1 MWRNTK
7 ALIIFGFCL
16 GLIIVPNFV
25 SAIYEDWGACRN
37 ITIDHND
44 IDSDLTDFPLMVKL
58 NSSRIDY
65 SKTKDDGSDIRFA
78 DAPCYSG
85 GSALEYGIEKWNE
98 SGDSFIWVKVPSV
111 SSSTDT
117 IISVYYDNPTA
128 SSNENMT
135 AVWDDNTV
143 GVFLFNETTG
153 NVNDY
158 SASPLTNTG
167 QSITGQ
173 GILSKVDGGVDAT
186 TQSDYIKYSSASKIE
201 FGSGSSFTVC
211 AWFKTTDVP
220 SGYQN
225 YLIYKRIS
233 GGTGWYLAVSDSG
246 TGIVTLKQYRS
257 GGNDKVD
264 SSTAG
269 FNNGEW
275 WYVCAGRDGSTLRMF
290 VNGAE
295 NATTSSVSTDAI
307 TGGNLELIGLSDTSS
322 SIMGYQDTTIISNT
336 WRGADWIKAD
346 YESQRDDLLSIGS
359 EQTSSEIT
367 ISDLKENPSDPATYS
382 SGATYQFNATICDDY
397 GAGDISSVKFEWS
410 GSNTTITDY
419 ATINTTC
426 REYYTSK
433 SDLSAD
439 TYNYK
444 WYAEDTTNSLYD
456 SETVSYTVNKASS
469 SCSLSFDPSSPIDYG
484 NAFKALCSCSGASDE
499 GGTTKL
505 YRNDTDVTSENN
517 TNVTLGAGTY
527 NYVCNVTSTQ
537 NYTSASDSAN
547 YVINPIDA
555 GLSLSSTAGWLIYE
569 NEETV
574 LECSATTNASVKL
587 KIEDSF
593 VSNPYTLTGE
603 IGEYTV
609 SCLTEDTQNYTSTE
623 INNTLIVNPLISC
636 TDNETFAFEIN
647 ISTSSDITTLNFTDL
662 VNNHYVR
669 DNLGDVIAIN
679 VSDEWINT
687 TDGYYFV
694 VNNTGL
700 SEFTVRFGNYFVNN
714 SYSTHSTS
722 NIKNVTDYTQINPY
736 VIYKIRNEITGE
748 LMFPPNATLSSII
761 VGSRGE
767 TYIPIENND
776 TKFLIATNEY
786 VDKVSL
792 RVLYTADMY
801 YSRQIYPSEADQ
813 TIFDAYVVD
822 AQEHAL
828 DRIDF
833 LMEDMNYYNS
843 KLQIYKNLGN
853 STIIITEGYFD
864 ISHYF
869 SAYLME
875 DTDYYL
881 RTIDS
886 TNGITEFG
894 RLTVVAPAEKVLSK
908 ATINLNPQ
916 AVLIGDYLLM
926 NAYTDDNRTTLY
938 IQYNDDLNETDN
950 VTIAVLF
957 GNGTVWQNHTYY
969 ANSVNTEYNI
979 TDYNDTDFTVTF
991 TVYHQT
997 FGNSPVT
1004 YTMGIFAPVFWDLGF
1019 SSGLYNL
1026 ISLAVLVIIG
1036 GITTRRSLIAGILIF
1051 SIVFILFVALGWLT
1065 AGGWLLFTLIMI
1077 VGVLSIINYLQGG
1090 AE

>member
-25 SAIYEDWGACRN
+25 SATWANDSFSYKRKF
-37 ITIDHND
+37 TIDHTK
-44 IDSDLTDFPLMVKL
+44 IDEDLSDFPILVVL
-58 NSSRIDY
+58 NSTNIDY
-65 SKTKDDGSDIRFA
+65 SKTQDAGQDIRF
-78 DAPCYSG
+78 YN
-85 GSALEYGIEKWNE
+85 GSENTQLKYEIEKWNE
-98 SGDSFIWVKVPSV
+98 SGNSYVWVKIDSI

-117 IISVYYDNPTA
+117 DFYIYYGNDTISDGQDKHNTWNNNY
-128 SSNENMT
+128 M
-135 AVWDDNTV
+135 AVWHQKDGSDSTA
-143 GVFLFNETTG
+143 NERTLSITG
-153 NVNDY
+153 ATPTSNNYLDGGYDY
-158 SASPLTNTG
+158 SADSARMTRDENLFASRPRTVTVATEWSNQNTEYG
-167 QSITGQ
+167 HLVSANYGRTYINYYYGKAQAVYYTGSEYVKTTSDAIPSQSFVVITGVFNA
-173 GILSKVDGGVDAT
+173 SGVDIYVNGTHKNST
-186 TQSDYIKYSSASKIE
+186 TGASDEMYSSAK
-201 FGSGSSFTVC
+201 FALGVNAYDYSSRDYDGKLFEV
-211 AWFKTTDVP
+211 
-220 SGYQN
+220 
-225 YLIYKRIS
+225 RIMNE
-233 GGTGWYLAVSDSG
+233 A
-246 TGIVTLKQYRS
+246 
-257 GGNDKVD
+257 
-264 SSTAG
+264 SSPA
-269 FNNGEW
+269 
-275 WYVCAGRDGSTLRMF
+275 
-290 VNGAE
+290 
-295 NATTSSVSTDAI
+295 
-307 TGGNLELIGLSDTSS
+307 
-322 SIMGYQDTTIISNT
+322 
-336 WRGADWIKAD
+336 WIKAD
-346 YESQRDDLLSIGS
+346 YYSMTNQLLSFGS
-359 EQTSSEIT
+359 EQTPEVDEIT
-367 ISDLKENPSDPATYS
+367 ITDLKENPSDPATYS
-382 SGATYQFNATICDDY
+382 YGATYQFNATICDTE
-397 GAGDISSVKFEWS
+397 GAGNISSVKFEWS

-419 ATINTTC
+419 ATINATC

-433 SDLSAD
+433 SDLGVD

-456 SETVSYTVNKASS
+456 SESGSYTVNKASS

-484 NAFKALCSCSGASDE
+484 NAFKASCACSGASDE

-527 NYVCNVTSTQ
+527 NYVCNVTSTE

-555 GLSLSSTAGWLIYE
+555 GLSLSSSAGWFIYE
-569 NEETV
+569 NEQTV
-574 LECSATTNASVKL
+574 LACSATTNASVKL

-609 SCLTEDTQNYTSTE
+609 NCLTEDTQNYTSTE

-662 VNNHYVR
+662 VNNNYVR

-736 VIYKIRNEITGE
+736 VIYKIRDELTGE

-761 VGSRGE
+761 AGSKGE

-792 RVLYTADMY
+792 RILYTADMY

-833 LMEDMNYYNS
+833 LMEDMNYYDS

-894 RLTVVAPAEKVLSK
+894 RLTVVSPAEKVLSK

-1051 SIVFILFVALGWLT
+1051 SIAFILFVALGWLT
-1065 AGGWLLFTLIMI
+1065 AGGWILFSLIMI